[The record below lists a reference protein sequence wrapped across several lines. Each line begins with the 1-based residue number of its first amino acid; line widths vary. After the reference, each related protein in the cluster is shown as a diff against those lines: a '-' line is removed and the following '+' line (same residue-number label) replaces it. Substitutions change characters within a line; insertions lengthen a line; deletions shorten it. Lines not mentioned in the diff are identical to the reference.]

1 MPICPTVIQSPLGSG
16 RLGQPNR
23 GRGYQTRILLIALHF
38 QTIFLGKTTLDLK
51 VFASTGNCIIVQ
63 LHVQRVHPVRRT
75 SHCSY
80 SGSASPK
87 HGERVML
94 IIFLIILCLCVCVCV
109 CVSVCVCVCARMCAC
124 GAQHMMAGKFVSRK
138 IPSHMIVRAA
148 LIPHIEDGSHNDL
161 AKETYDLLLD
171 FVLAVISQ
179 GCGRVELMCA
189 WMIRTLSLSDT
200 F

>member
-51 VFASTGNCIIVQ
+51 VFASTGKCIIVQ
-63 LHVQRVHPVRRT
+63 LPVQRVHPVRRT

-94 IIFLIILCLCVCVCV
+94 IIFLIILCVGVCVCLCMCVCMCVRVHV
-109 CVSVCVCVCARMCAC
+109 CVWGSTHD
-124 GAQHMMAGKFVSRK
+124 GWK
-138 IPSHMIVRAA
+138 ICFQK
-148 LIPHIEDGSHNDL
+148 N
-161 AKETYDLLLD
+161 
-171 FVLAVISQ
+171 
-179 GCGRVELMCA
+179 
-189 WMIRTLSLSDT
+189 
-200 F
+200 